1 MLKGILKALGL
12 DPNDRLMAR
21 YSDAAF
27 EIGRLE
33 ENTKQIS
40 DGELANSA
48 ALFRERLEK
57 GEALDDIMPEVFA
70 RVREVSVRR
79 LGLRHFDEQLM
90 AGMALNERKIAEM
103 KTGEGKTL
111 AATLAVVL
119 NAIEGKGAHIITVN
133 DYLAKRDAAWM
144 GPIYAGMGLSVGV
157 IYPFM
162 PHPERIDAYRADITY
177 GTNSEFGFDYL
188 RDNMALSAE
197 EKVQRGHHFCIVDEV
212 DSILI
217 DEARTPL
224 IISGPSEDSIEPY
237 KHADSV
243 ARSLKKGT
251 DYEVDEKERNV
262 ALTEDGIAH
271 CERILNLPELF
282 TDYANTELAHK
293 ITQSLKAYNL
303 FQRDIHYVVKDG
315 EIIIVDEFTGR
326 LMIGRRYSEGL
337 HQAIEAK
344 ERVRIGRENQTLA
357 TITLQNYFRMYR
369 KLAGMTG
376 TASTEAEEFK
386 EIYGLEVAEI
396 PTHEKMIRVDHND
409 VIYRTKMEKFS
420 AVADEVEESHK
431 TGQPV
436 LVGTPSIE
444 DSERM
449 SRLLKARRI
458 PHDVLNAKAHE
469 REAII
474 VAQAGR
480 LGAVTV
486 ATNMAGRGTDIVL
499 GGNAEYL
506 AREETAKY
514 DTAPE
519 PETFGKILD
528 VFRMKCGAEHAEV
541 VARGGLRIIG
551 VERHESRRIDNQLRG
566 RSGRQG
572 DPGESRFYIALEDD
586 LVRLFAGEKA
596 QNMIQSILTKA
607 HMEEGMAIEH
617 SLLTRQIEGAQKKI
631 ESMYF
636 DMRKQLLSFDDVMNQ
651 HRETIYGERDGIL
664 AGDDIKER
672 TWGIIEDTLS
682 SVLEHLFDN
691 AEEPDFK
698 GVGTRLKALFWPGFE
713 KYLDG
718 VDDPSAL
725 PGAEEKMKDEL
736 RTKFGDK
743 VTELGEENVSRIF
756 RFVMLQVLDTAW
768 REHLLGLDELR
779 RGIGLRAIGQK
790 DPLIE
795 YQRESYSMFE
805 QMLQTVREKVTE
817 FALRVRV
824 VSREKSAS
832 RSRVTVEGRSSLLPP
847 QTEGMA
853 AGDARPQPLRHGQK
867 VGRNAPCPCGSG
879 KKYKFCCGA
888 SRAPRESG

>member
-1 MLKGILKALGL
+1 
-12 DPNDRLMAR
+12 
-21 YSDAAF
+21 
-27 EIGRLE
+27 
-33 ENTKQIS
+33 
-40 DGELANSA
+40 
-48 ALFRERLEK
+48 
-57 GEALDDIMPEVFA
+57 MPEVFA
-70 RVREVSVRR
+70 RVRETSVRR

-119 NAIEGKGAHIITVN
+119 NAVEGKGAHIITVN

-144 GPIYAGMGLSVGV
+144 GPIYEGMGLSVGV

-162 PHPERIDAYRADITY
+162 SHWERIDAYNADVTY

-188 RDNMALSAE
+188 RDNMALSMA
-197 EKVQRGHHFCIVDEV
+197 EKVQRGHNFCIVDEV

-237 KHADSV
+237 KQADSV

-271 CERILNLPELF
+271 CEHILNLPELF

-293 ITQSLKAYNL
+293 ITQSLKAHNL
-303 FQRDIHYVVKDG
+303 FQKDIHYVVKDG

-396 PTHEKMIRVDHND
+396 PTHKKMIRIDHND
-409 VIYRTKMEKFS
+409 VIYRTKAEKFS
-420 AVADEVEESHK
+420 AAADEVEESHK

-444 DSERM
+444 DSEHM

-469 REAII
+469 REAMI

-499 GGNAEYL
+499 GGNAEYM
-506 AREETAKY
+506 AREELLKRGI
-514 DTAPE
+514 APE
-519 PETFGKILD
+519 SKIFGEIFEEVLG
-528 VFRMKCGAEHAEV
+528 VFRMKCRAEHDEV
-541 VARGGLRIIG
+541 VACGGLRIIG

-596 QNMIQSILTKA
+596 QGMIQNIMTKA

-617 SLLTRQIEGAQKKI
+617 SLLTRQIESAQKKI

-636 DMRKQLLSFDDVMNQ
+636 DMRKQLLSFDDVMNR

-672 TWGIIEDTLS
+672 TWGIMEDTLS
-682 SVLEHLFDN
+682 SVLERLFENPD
-691 AEEPDFK
+691 EPDFN

-718 VDDPSAL
+718 VEDPSAL
-725 PGAEEKMKDEL
+725 PGAEEDMKGAL
-736 RTKFGDK
+736 RERFVHK
-743 VTELGEENVSRIF
+743 VAELGEENASQVF
-756 RFVMLQVLDTAW
+756 RFVMLQILDTAW

-795 YQRESYSMFE
+795 YQRESYDMFE
-805 QMLQTVREKVTE
+805 QMLQTVREKMTE
-817 FALRVRV
+817 FALRVTV
-824 VSREKSAS
+824 VTREKSAS
-832 RSRVTVEGRSSLLPP
+832 PHRVTVEGRDALLLS
-847 QTEGMA
+847 QEEAA
-853 AGDARPQPLRHGQK
+853 AGNARPQPLRHGKK

-879 KKYKFCCGA
+879 KKYKYCCGA
-888 SRAPRESG
+888 SRAASRESQ

>member
-1 MLKGILKALGL
+1 
-12 DPNDRLMAR
+12 
-21 YSDAAF
+21 
-27 EIGRLE
+27 
-33 ENTKQIS
+33 
-40 DGELANSA
+40 
-48 ALFRERLEK
+48 
-57 GEALDDIMPEVFA
+57 
-70 RVREVSVRR
+70 
-79 LGLRHFDEQLM
+79 
-90 AGMALNERKIAEM
+90 
-103 KTGEGKTL
+103 
-111 AATLAVVL
+111 
-119 NAIEGKGAHIITVN
+119 
-133 DYLAKRDAAWM
+133 
-144 GPIYAGMGLSVGV
+144 
-157 IYPFM
+157 
-162 PHPERIDAYRADITY
+162 
-177 GTNSEFGFDYL
+177 
-188 RDNMALSAE
+188 
-197 EKVQRGHHFCIVDEV
+197 
-212 DSILI
+212 
-217 DEARTPL
+217 
-224 IISGPSEDSIEPY
+224 
-237 KHADSV
+237 
-243 ARSLKKGT
+243 
-251 DYEVDEKERNV
+251 
-262 ALTEDGIAH
+262 
-271 CERILNLPELF
+271 
-282 TDYANTELAHK
+282 
-293 ITQSLKAYNL
+293 
-303 FQRDIHYVVKDG
+303 
-315 EIIIVDEFTGR
+315 
-326 LMIGRRYSEGL
+326 
-337 HQAIEAK
+337 
-344 ERVRIGRENQTLA
+344 
-357 TITLQNYFRMYR
+357 
-369 KLAGMTG
+369 
-376 TASTEAEEFK
+376 
-386 EIYGLEVAEI
+386 
-396 PTHEKMIRVDHND
+396 
-409 VIYRTKMEKFS
+409 
-420 AVADEVEESHK
+420 
-431 TGQPV
+431 
-436 LVGTPSIE
+436 
-444 DSERM
+444 M

-519 PETFGKILD
+519 PEMFGKILD
-528 VFRMKCGAEHAEV
+528 VFRMKCGAEHDEV
-541 VARGGLRIIG
+541 VACGGLRIIG

-713 KYLDG
+713 KNLDG

-736 RTKFGDK
+736 RTRFGDK
-743 VTELGEENVSRIF
+743 VAELGEENVSRIF

-847 QTEGMA
+847 RTEGAA
-853 AGDARPQPLRHGQK
+853 AGDSRPQPLRHGPK

-888 SRAPRESG
+888 SRASHESR

>member
-1 MLKGILKALGL
+1 MGL

-21 YSDAAF
+21 YRDAAF
-27 EIGRLE
+27 EIGNLERDVQQISDEELARSAVFFRGRLE
-33 ENTKQIS
+33 E
-40 DGELANSA
+40 GETLN
-48 ALFRERLEK
+48 
-57 GEALDDIMPEVFA
+57 DIMPEVFA

-79 LGLRHFDEQLM
+79 LALRHFDEQLM

-119 NAIEGKGAHIITVN
+119 NAIEGNGVHIVTVN

-144 GPIYAGMGLSVGV
+144 GPMYGGMGLSVGV

-162 PHPERIDAYRADITY
+162 PQERIDAYRADITY

-188 RDNMALSAE
+188 RDNMALSME
-197 EKVQRGHHFCIVDEV
+197 EKVQRGHNFCIVDEV

-237 KHADSV
+237 KLADSV

-303 FQRDIHYVVKDG
+303 FQRDIHYVIKDG

-376 TASTEAEEFK
+376 TASTEAEEFN

-396 PTHEKMIRVDHND
+396 PTHKKMIRVDHND
-409 VIYRTKMEKFS
+409 VIYRTKLEKFS
-420 AVADEVEESHK
+420 AAADEAEESFNK
-431 TGQPV
+431 GQPV

-469 REAII
+469 REAMI

-499 GGNAEYL
+499 GGNAEYM
-506 AREETAKY
+506 AREELTKRGI
-514 DTAPE
+514 TPE
-519 PETFGKILD
+519 SKIFGETFEDILG
-528 VFRMKCGAEHAEV
+528 VFRLKCEAEHDEV
-541 VARGGLRIIG
+541 VERGGLRIIG

-596 QNMIQSILTKA
+596 QGMIQNILTKA

-651 HRETIYGERDGIL
+651 HRETIYRERDGIL

-672 TWGIIEDTLS
+672 TWGIMEDTLS
-682 SVLEHLFDN
+682 SVLERLFENPD
-691 AEEPDFK
+691 EPDSN

-713 KYLDG
+713 KNLDAVG
-718 VDDPSAL
+718 DQSML
-725 PGAEEKMKDEL
+725 PEAEERMREEL
-736 RTKFGDK
+736 RTRFAHK
-743 VTELGEENVSRIF
+743 VAELGEEDASRIF
-756 RFVMLQVLDTAW
+756 RFIMLQVLDTAW
-768 REHLLGLDELR
+768 REHLLGLDEMR

-795 YQRESYSMFE
+795 YQMESYDMFE
-805 QMLQTVREKVTE
+805 RMLQTVREKVTE
-817 FALRVRV
+817 FALRVTV
-824 VSREKSAS
+824 VNREKSAS
-832 RSRVTVEGRSSLLPP
+832 RQRVTVEGRNALLPA
-847 QTEGMA
+847 QTERA
-853 AGDARPQPLRHGQK
+853 HSGDARPQPLRHGKK
-867 VGRNAPCPCGSG
+867 VGRNDSCPCGSG
-879 KKYKFCCGA
+879 KKYKYCCGA
-888 SRAPRESG
+888 PKAASREKQ